1 MVTPRYGSGT
11 LPSVWQ
17 PDSLQELRIIRE
29 RLEGRWC
36 YAAGGTLLRTQWES
50 EVKVPPEHLVSLARI
65 PEMSGISL
73 QGDEIVIGAMTRLKE
88 CVTDPLLLRLPI
100 LHEAVLAIAA
110 PSVRNL
116 ATIGGN
122 IASGVGDSL
131 PALLVYDA
139 ELHWLTCHG
148 METQNVRSWL
158 LDGRDTRLNAE
169 DVLVS
174 IHIPCSRVRGD
185 LTSCDSEQGIY
196 ESDQSIPERNQQIS
210 FYHKLGRREAF
221 TASLV
226 TVAFLG
232 EFDPDDRQWKR
243 IAIAAGGGS
252 GIAVRLT
259 ETEQW
264 LRSGK
269 ADAAQAAGLAAH
281 VAGEFASYTDAFA
294 TETYRIQAAGNL
306 IGAGLWQAFQSIRI

>member
-1 MVTPRYGSGT
+1 MVKPGYGSGAQ
-11 LPSVWQ
+11 PSVWQ
-17 PDSLQELRIIRE
+17 PDSLQELHIIRE
-29 RLEGRWC
+29 QLEGSWC

-50 EVKVPPEHLVSLARI
+50 EVKVPPEHLVSLSRI
-65 PEMSGISL
+65 PEMSGISVHE
-73 QGDEIVIGAMTRLKE
+73 DEIVIGAMTRLKE
-88 CVTDPLLLRLPI
+88 CVTDPLLQRLPI
-100 LHEAVLAIAA
+100 LHEAVLTIAA

-122 IASGVGDSL
+122 VASGVGDSL

-139 ELHWLTCHG
+139 ELHWLTCNG
-148 METQNVRSWL
+148 IETQNVRSWL
-158 LDGRDTRLNAE
+158 LDGRDRRLNAE

-174 IHIPCSRVRGD
+174 IHIPCSHAKGE
-185 LTSCDSEQGIY
+185 LTSCDSKQGIY
-196 ESDQSIPERNQQIS
+196 ESDQPITKRSQQIF
-210 FYHKLGRREAF
+210 FYRKLGRREAF

-226 TVAFLG
+226 TVALLG
-232 EFDPDDRQWKR
+232 EISPDDGQWTQ

-264 LRSGK
+264 IRSAK
-269 ADAAQAAGLAAH
+269 ANAAQAAGLAAH

-294 TETYRIQAAGNL
+294 TETYRRQAAGNL
-306 IGAGLWQAFQSIRI
+306 LGAGLWQAFQSMVI